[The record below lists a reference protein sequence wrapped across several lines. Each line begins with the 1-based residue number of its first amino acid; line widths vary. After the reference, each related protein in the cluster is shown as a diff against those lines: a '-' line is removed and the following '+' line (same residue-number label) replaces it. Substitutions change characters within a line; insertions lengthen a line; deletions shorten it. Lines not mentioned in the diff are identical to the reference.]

1 MAMLMASY
9 FIATEKPVPEGEIA
23 GEQNLGS
30 AGAPIKIGA
39 AFIFVCV
46 SSCLAW
52 ICNYAYYSVFGH
64 PWEAF
69 PSSCCHNRHNV
80 TKMCRHN
87 NVVPLYVLIILSK
100 KLRESRNNEAAK

>member
-1 MAMLMASY
+1 MLTAAY
-9 FIATEKPVPEGEIA
+9 FIAREKPVPEGEIL

-30 AGAPIKIGA
+30 EGAPIKIGA
-39 AFIFVCV
+39 AFIFVSV

-69 PSSCCHNRHNV
+69 LSSRGNFILIIWQEWKTHCRHNRHNV

-87 NVVPLYVLIILSK
+87 NVDPLK
-100 KLRESRNNEAAK
+100 KVA

>member
-1 MAMLMASY
+1 MAMLTAAY
-9 FIATEKPVPEGEIA
+9 FIAREKPVPEGEIL

-30 AGAPIKIGA
+30 EGAPIKIGA
-39 AFIFVCV
+39 AFIFVSV

-69 PSSCCHNRHNV
+69 LSSRGNFITNHLAEENTLSSQSSQCRCVV
-80 TKMCRHN
+80 TIMLT
-87 NVVPLYVLIILSK
+87 PFM
-100 KLRESRNNEAAK
+100 